1 MVSQSNG
8 SGSQS
13 TVVIAEHDPD
23 GAELLRTLFEL
34 DGRFAVV
41 AVVTDLAPALAS
53 VAELRPTAVVLDL
66 ELDDENDAACPAV
79 AAIHRASPDSRV
91 VVLSAFPDP
100 CTLLEVLAQG
110 AAGYLDA
117 TRSWSEMVPVV
128 AELCA

>member
-1 MVSQSNG
+1 MVAQTNG
-8 SGSQS
+8 AGSQS

-41 AVVTDLAPALAS
+41 AVSTDLAPALAS
-53 VAELRPTAVVLDL
+53 VAELRPTVVVLDL
-66 ELDDENDAACPAV
+66 ELDDEACPAV
-79 AAIHRASPDSRV
+79 AAIHQASPESRV

-100 CTLLEVLAQG
+100 CTLLDVLAQG

>member
-1 MVSQSNG
+1 MASKANAAR
-8 SGSQS
+8 SQS

-41 AVVTDLAPALAS
+41 AVTTDLASTLTA
-53 VAELRPTAVVLDL
+53 VAELRPTALVLDL
-66 ELDDENDAACPAV
+66 DLDEEATTAV
-79 AAIHRASPDSRV
+79 AAIHRASPESRV
-91 VVLSAFPDP
+91 VVLSVFPDP
-100 CTLLEVLAQG
+100 CTLLDVLAQG

-117 TRSWSEMVPVV
+117 TRSWSEMVPIV